1 MKIVLDSN
9 VIYAAL
15 YSNKGASY
23 QILKDVRNGEII
35 PILTVSLYEEYS
47 DVLRR
52 PPLANDISEK
62 EIEGFLD
69 FFCKR
74 ASLQEVF
81 FLWRPFLRDSKD
93 DMVVEAAV
101 ASQSKIIITHNIR
114 DFEGIEIFG
123 IEALLPKDYLKR
135 RRDNL

>member
-1 MKIVLDSN
+1 M
-9 VIYAAL
+9 
-15 YSNKGASY
+15 
-23 QILKDVRNGEII
+23 
-35 PILTVSLYEEYS
+35 
-47 DVLRR
+47 
-52 PPLANDISEK
+52 ANIISEK

-74 ASLQEVF
+74 ASLQDVF

-93 DMVVEAAV
+93 DMVLEAAV

-114 DFEGIEIFG
+114 DFERIEIFG

-135 RRDNL
+135 RGDKL

>member
-1 MKIVLDSN
+1 MDSN

-23 QILKDVRNGEII
+23 QILKDVRNGKII
-35 PILTVSLYEEYS
+35 PVLTVSLYEEYS
-47 DVLRR
+47 DILRR
-52 PPLANDISEK
+52 PPLANIISEK

-74 ASLQEVF
+74 ASLQDVF

-93 DMVVEAAV
+93 DMVLEAAV

-135 RRDNL
+135 RGDKL